1 MGREI
6 STYYVCIFIYIYE
19 RENGKDGRQLPNPAQ
34 LTAKSDTQLDSQLE
48 IKLSIICNNSTR
60 QLSQDYMW
68 PMTLFFFNFYLH
80 GQFGM

>member
-6 STYYVCIFIYIYE
+6 STYYVQYIYIYIQE

-48 IKLSIICNNSTR
+48 IKLSRICNNSTR
-60 QLSQDYMW
+60 QLSQDYM
-68 PMTLFFFNFYLH
+68 
-80 GQFGM
+80 